1 MKLFSLFILF
11 GSLSYAQVSLEP
23 QVILDFNNVSA
34 AINNTGGF
42 FLNADTYDAGYEI
55 PKGSGNRCVYTA
67 SFWYGGLE
75 STSQE
80 LRMSLQ
86 TYQPN
91 EDIFPGPYSSSSA
104 YLNSDYVDKYGVSIW
119 SVLATDIESHILNY
133 SDPSYIIPNAILD
146 WPGNGDMTLGVSEQ
160 LAPFVDLNSNEIYEP
175 ELGDYPSIKGCSA
188 TYLIFND
195 VANTHGSGAPEIG
208 IEVHQMFYQL
218 SATDTENDLN
228 GTTFIEQR
236 IINKSSYDF
245 ADFYTT
251 FFMDTD
257 IGNWSDDFSGCD
269 SSRNMMFSYNGD
281 DFDNQSSSA
290 PGYGEITPSL
300 GVVLLNGNLSG
311 AGQFNATSFTPANFP
326 YTLEQYYNYMQGFW
340 SDGSS
345 MIYGGNGLT
354 ETPAFT
360 DVPTKFL
367 YSGNPSNTND
377 WSEVSMSNTP
387 GDRRIYMNVKD
398 TLFEAGEVLEYHY
411 SVIHTLEGVSGQ
423 GIDYLNIVADSVQS
437 YYDNLDFD
445 CGLQTVSIDAFDIND
460 FICYPNPSTGF
471 FTVEF
476 KNIESGSVFEVLDL
490 NGRTILRK
498 DIGQMNSYDFVLE
511 DSPGIYIAVLRSNDG
526 LYTKRIVIE

>member
-1 MKLFSLFILF
+1 M
-11 GSLSYAQVSLEP
+11 GSLSYAQVAQEP

-42 FLNADTYDAGYEI
+42 FLNTDTYNAGYEI
-55 PKGSGNRCVYTA
+55 PKGSGNRCIYTA

-75 STSQE
+75 SVSQE

-91 EDIFPGPYSSSSA
+91 QDIFPGPYSSSVSYA
-104 YLNSDYVDKYGVSIW
+104 DPDYIAKYGVSIW
-119 SVLATDIESHILNY
+119 SVLAADIESHILNY
-133 SDPSYIIPNAILD
+133 ADPSYTTPNSILD
-146 WPGNGDMTLGVSEQ
+146 WPGNGYANLGVSAK
-160 LAPFVDLNSNEIYEP
+160 LAPFVDLNENEIYEP
-175 ELGDYPSIKGCSA
+175 ELGDYPSIKGCAA

-208 IEVHQMFYQL
+208 IEVHQLFYQL
-218 SATDTENDLN
+218 SDTDIGNDLN
-228 GTTFIEQR
+228 GTTFVEQK
-236 IINKSSYDF
+236 IINKSTSDF
-245 ADFYTT
+245 VDFYST

-281 DFDNQSSSA
+281 AFDDQSSSA

-300 GVVLLNGNLSG
+300 GVVLLNGNISG
-311 AGQFNATSFTPANFP
+311 AGQFNATSFSPANFP
-326 YTLEQYYNYMQGFW
+326 FSPEEYYNYMQGFW
-340 SDGSS
+340 SNGSP
-345 MIYGGNGLT
+345 MVLGGNGIS

-367 YSGNPSNTND
+367 YSGTPSDSNA
-377 WSEVSMSNTP
+377 WSEVSMSNAP

-398 TLFEAGEVLEYHY
+398 TLFESGEVLEYHY
-411 SVIHTLEGVSGQ
+411 AVIHTLEGISGE

-445 CGLQTVSIDAFDIND
+445 CGLETVSIQENELNG

-471 FTVEF
+471 FKVEF
-476 KNIESGSVFEVLDL
+476 GKSISGGVIEVLDL
-490 NGRTILRK
+490 NGRSLLIQDVGQMSSYEFNLDEPSGMYVVILRS
-498 DIGQMNSYDFVLE
+498 DAFFQAN
-511 DSPGIYIAVLRSNDG
+511 
-526 LYTKRIVIE
+526 RIVIE